1 MNLDLKLT
9 QIGLKLKNFY
19 LVDFSFPG
27 NAFPEFKK
35 AYDVRYISIP
45 GRQTSA
51 LAYASGLALSGKF
64 VVVYGYDG
72 ELALSD
78 PTLNIKLLKY
88 DENASGEDLESKI
101 AEFGPSVL
109 LIPGEV

>member
-1 MNLDLKLT
+1 MILDLKLT
-9 QIGLKLKNFY
+9 QIGLKVKNFY

-35 AYDVRYISIP
+35 AYDVRYVSIP

-64 VVVYGYDG
+64 VLIYGYDG
-72 ELALSD
+72 EMEVVD

-88 DENASGEDLESKI
+88 DENASWQGLESRI
-101 AEFGPSVL
+101 SEFGPSVL
-109 LIPGEV
+109 LIPEEV